1 MQRLANLRLEGEQDG
16 PKLPDCSPEFF
27 ILTLFLIRCNSRTTQ
42 AAELTQTRTQI
53 APPILQSSPIKE
65 GTRHIRFEFPRT
77 ATVSYSTHH
86 RNSANDSK

>member
-16 PKLPDCSPEFF
+16 PKLPDCSPEFV
-27 ILTLFLIRCNSRTTQ
+27 LFLICCNSQTTQ

-77 ATVSYSTHH
+77 ATVSDIETVLMIL
-86 RNSANDSK
+86 NSAHYK